1 MYCFCNLLSL
11 WACYCLFAIFL
22 LINSNFLSVRMH
34 TTIMILAAIIVSL
47 LIKNARSDCEIDNRT
62 PYSRHQTQ
70 LQNDFYECFQEPPTG
85 NLKDIKLLVH
95 LNNYY
100 FDLNEELFSIN
111 TLLQM
116 KWWEP
121 ELQWNPEE
129 YDGINRVD
137 LSTKSFFIWT
147 PLQLLYHKE
156 NFRDMDYTY
165 YEAECKVSNEGRVTC
180 TAPYTYTVPCKTL
193 LENWPFDTQFCGF
206 QLGLKNYLR
215 NDLVVKSFLFGSDQ
229 KHYEK
234 HQ

>member
-1 MYCFCNLLSL
+1 
-11 WACYCLFAIFL
+11 
-22 LINSNFLSVRMH
+22 
-34 TTIMILAAIIVSL
+34 MILAAIIVSL
-47 LIKNARSDCEIDNRT
+47 LIKNARSDSEIDNRT

-70 LQNDFYECFQEPPTG
+70 LQNAFYECFQEPPTG

-129 YDGINRVD
+129 YEGINRVD

-165 YEAECKVSNEGRVTC
+165 YEAECNVSNEG
-180 TAPYTYTVPCKTL
+180 
-193 LENWPFDTQFCGF
+193 
-206 QLGLKNYLR
+206 
-215 NDLVVKSFLFGSDQ
+215 
-229 KHYEK
+229 
-234 HQ
+234 